1 MGRRS
6 WRRLVLTL
14 FATTLFGTNV
24 LGASDQPRV
33 LVVHSTRQESQLTRI
48 ADRDFPT
55 VLSNQLARTI
65 DYYSE
70 YLDSARIA
78 GPQQERAFRDLL
90 FAKYRHRRL
99 NLVIAMQDTAWDF
112 VRKYRSQ
119 LFPDTPVVFL
129 SRNSNVPRPANTTG
143 VISQINFR
151 ATLDMALLLQPEV
164 RRGFVVT
171 GASSRDKQYENLA
184 RLQLHTL
191 EPRVTVTYLAGL
203 PRAELERR
211 VAMLP
216 EASIVYFLLFYQD
229 GNGENTNPLEFLTRL
244 TALANRPAYSWVDAA
259 MGRGIVGGRLENQS
273 SLVQAAADMSTRILR
288 GERADTIALST
299 ADLTLPQVDSRQLRR
314 WGIAESRVPSGTR
327 LLYDEQDSGDS
338 TWLQLAVWP
347 VSLTVVVLAAMV
359 VWTQRRRKT
368 SVSPFGAIRLEDRL
382 RDLGRQLLKAQEEER
397 SRIALELHDDISQQA
412 VALAIDLQRIIDGST
427 EQVRR
432 IVREAQKRVKGLLKS
447 VHDLSHRLH
456 PANLRLVGLVS
467 ALSQLQRDL
476 SRPGITITVF
486 SENVAPILPDDVA
499 LCLFRIAQ
507 EAIQNAIKYSGA
519 RNIRVQ
525 LQGETQRITL
535 NIIDDGTGFD
545 VESAAGKGLGLLSMH
560 ERAESVGGTL
570 KIVSR
575 KNAGTRVQA
584 SVPLAAPAAHVSHT
598 IAS

>member
-1 MGRRS
+1 
-6 WRRLVLTL
+6 LVLTL

>member
-55 VLSNQLARTI
+55 VLSNQLARSI

-90 FAKYRHRRL
+90 FAKYRRRRL

-164 RRGFVVT
+164 RRVFVVT

-327 LLYDEQDSGDS
+327 VLYDEQDSGDS

-432 IVREAQKRVKGLLKS
+432 IVRDAQKRVKGLLKS